1 MNQELPQPKDGDLVL
16 GGFEGT
22 KRTLRSDSNEE
33 EKMDTKEMV
42 GFYGYREG
50 EDITEL
56 WFVHQEKIYYF
67 GTIKNFE
74 ETGNHFGS
82 YDYVHDGEVKTCDIL
97 PFYAESLEFMPSDNI
112 IDIAQQLPTDYEK
125 YRGEVIEYYEQIKE
139 NDSKIFYLEAGLPP
153 HKGEPRYWQHFKIIN
168 LVDIEAAKIY
178 QQNYKASISCTYF
191 WTNYDGEILVSFYKP
206 NNSIA
211 VRVTNAKKTR
221 IY

>member
-67 GTIKNFE
+67 GTIKILKKQ
-74 ETGNHFGS
+74 ET
-82 YDYVHDGEVKTCDIL
+82 
-97 PFYAESLEFMPSDNI
+97 
-112 IDIAQQLPTDYEK
+112 
-125 YRGEVIEYYEQIKE
+125 
-139 NDSKIFYLEAGLPP
+139 
-153 HKGEPRYWQHFKIIN
+153 
-168 LVDIEAAKIY
+168 
-178 QQNYKASISCTYF
+178 
-191 WTNYDGEILVSFYKP
+191 ILVHMIMCMMEKLRPAIFCLSTQNHWNLCP
-206 NNSIA
+206 AIISSILLNNFRRTTKNI
-211 VRVTNAKKTR
+211 VER
-221 IY
+221 